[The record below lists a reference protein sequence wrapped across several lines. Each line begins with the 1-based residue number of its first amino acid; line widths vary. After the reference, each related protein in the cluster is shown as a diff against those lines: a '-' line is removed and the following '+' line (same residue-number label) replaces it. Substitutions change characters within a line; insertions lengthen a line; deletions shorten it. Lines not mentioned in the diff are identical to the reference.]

1 MAAAVTVAVAAEVA
15 VQRELVGTKAAVQ
28 VVELAEDEAAELR
41 STMGALEG
49 VAVMVTVAM
58 AIRSSTNQGAAAAAA
73 EEDWEGLKEASARP
87 L

>member
-1 MAAAVTVAVAAEVA
+1 MTVAVAAEVA

-28 VVELAEDEAAELR
+28 VVELAEDEVAELR

-58 AIRSSTNQGAAAAAA
+58 AIRSSTRAAAAAA
-73 EEDWEGLKEASARP
+73 EDWEGLKEASARP

>member
-28 VVELAEDEAAELR
+28 VVELAEDEVAELR

-58 AIRSSTNQGAAAAAA
+58 AIRSTNEGAAATAAK
-73 EEDWEGLKEASARP
+73 EDWEGLKEASARP